1 MGERENDVEGQPR
14 DAGDSDG
21 SLGDRQAGERDAGE
35 DVPREAR
42 SVEGIP
48 ASAQGDGEG
57 DNLARDGAL
66 GAPHKVNREVGE
78 VGA

>member
-1 MGERENDVEGQPR
+1 MSERENDVEGQPR
-14 DAGDSDG
+14 RGDDG
-21 SLGDRQAGERDAGE
+21 IEAGE

-66 GAPHKVNREVGE
+66 RSPHKVNPEIGE

>member
-1 MGERENDVEGQPR
+1 MSERENDVEGQPR
-14 DAGDSDG
+14 GDG
-21 SLGDRQAGERDAGE
+21 AGEAGE
-35 DVPREAR
+35 DVAREAR

-57 DNLARDGAL
+57 DDLARDGAL
-66 GAPHKVNREVGE
+66 RSPHKVNPEVGE